1 MIAKPLFEALVH
13 RISPANLLLVALSEM
28 SRELNMSAAVDTR
41 ELSSGSVSLTVEA
54 GVLMMLTELRSSSAT
69 GTRSLDSSPAASSLC
84 IGDEI
89 KTDTTRQ
96 PCVTKTKSKKHA
108 MQ

>member
-1 MIAKPLFEALVH
+1 
-13 RISPANLLLVALSEM
+13 M

-54 GVLMMLTELRSSSAT
+54 GVLMMLTELRSSSAM

-84 IGDEI
+84 IDDGI
-89 KTDTTRQ
+89 KT
-96 PCVTKTKSKKHA
+96 VY
-108 MQ
+108 